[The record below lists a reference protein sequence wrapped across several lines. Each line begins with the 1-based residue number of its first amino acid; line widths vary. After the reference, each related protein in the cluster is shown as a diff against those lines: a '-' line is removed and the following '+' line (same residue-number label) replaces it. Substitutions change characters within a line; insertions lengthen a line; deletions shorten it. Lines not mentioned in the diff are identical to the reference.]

1 MDGLVYASDYY
12 YLEKLSADV
21 FESGEGYAVDILNKL
36 IEHGIRKKA
45 SDIHINPKADH
56 IELRFR
62 IDGSLR
68 LISNIDIEK
77 ITSIISRLK
86 VISDMNIAESRV
98 PQDGRCMFECD
109 GKRFDIRV
117 ATVPTIFG
125 EKAVIRILDKSD
137 LGYSIETLG
146 MSRGE
151 VETIKK
157 SIGGSTGM
165 LLVSGPT
172 GSGKTTTI
180 YSILNHISP
189 ENKNI
194 LTIEDPVEY
203 IVENASQ
210 IQVNKSK
217 GLDFATG
224 LRSILRSDPDIIMV
238 GEIRD
243 AETAQIAVR
252 AAMTGHLVLS
262 SIHTNDSASAVTR
275 LVEMGIHPYMVAS
288 SLRCVIAQRLVK
300 KICPRCRQNYRP
312 SSDELIFFG
321 IKKDNETVFS
331 KGRGCPQCFGTGYL
345 GRTGVYEVMAIDSQI
360 RESINKGASDDQIK
374 RIAVKKGMK
383 TIFQNA
389 VGIAEKEVTTLD
401 EISVFLNDLI

>member
-1 MDGLVYASDYY
+1 MDGTKYAREHAC
-12 YLEKLSADV
+12 LEKFSENI
-21 FESGEGYAVDILNKL
+21 FEYGEGYAVNVLNEL
-36 IEHGIRKKA
+36 IEQGIEKRA
-45 SDIHINPKADH
+45 SDIHINPKSDH
-56 IELRFR
+56 VELRFR

-68 LISNIDIEK
+68 LISNIAADK

-86 VISDMNIAESRV
+86 VISDMDIAENRL
-98 PQDGRCMFECD
+98 PQDGRCMFEYK
-109 GKRFDIRV
+109 GKRFDLRA

-125 EKAVIRILDKSD
+125 EKAVIRILDKSN

-146 MSRGE
+146 MSIAELER
-151 VETIKK
+151 IKK
-157 SIGGSTGM
+157 SIGGSSGM
-165 LLVSGPT
+165 ILVSGPT

-180 YSILNHISP
+180 YSILKHMNP

-224 LRSILRSDPDIIMV
+224 LRSIIRSDPDIIMV

-243 AETAQIAVR
+243 AETAQIAAR

-275 LVEMGIHPYMVAS
+275 LVEMGIHPFMVAS
-288 SLRCVIAQRLVK
+288 SLRCVVAQRLVK
-300 KICPRCRQNYRP
+300 KACQNCKQEYRLP
-312 SSDELIFFG
+312 NEELTFFG
-321 IKKDNETVFS
+321 IEDHCDCAFT
-331 KGRGCPQCFGTGYL
+331 RGQGCEKCFGTGYL
-345 GRTGVYEVMAIDSQI
+345 GRVGVYEVMAIDSNI
-360 RESINKGASDDQIK
+360 RDSINRGESDAQIK
-374 RIAVKKGMK
+374 RIAVENGMK
-383 TIFQNA
+383 TILENS
-389 VGIAEKEVTTLD
+389 VRLVRNGITTFD
-401 EISVFLNDLI
+401 EIAVFLNDKV